1 MRYGADSQCGPGAEL
16 CFVTVLVVLGR
27 DQKFTFKQLYVRWEP
42 FSLTL
47 TITRLFD
54 PSGALEVR
62 FLTCSEVLYSDQIV
76 ELGVTSYK
84 VNHSLASLPLE

>member
-62 FLTCSEVLYSDQIV
+62 FSPAQKSCIAIKSW
-76 ELGVTSYK
+76 
-84 VNHSLASLPLE
+84 NLA